1 LIFILMAVP
10 VITLFPVLRPRT
22 LPHTLSLA
30 IIKYPKGAGDVA
42 AVKALSSTSGR
53 VDSSFP
59 GTDFLVP
66 ELAVIDSKGRI
77 IRIVAVPDT
86 AVRWTYNRRS
96 NTEADA
102 ILEVSIPSVDLKP
115 NEGLELGLS
124 GSLSYVDGEDRSAGI
139 AIPVDAKRP

>member
-1 LIFILMAVP
+1 
-10 VITLFPVLRPRT
+10 
-22 LPHTLSLA
+22 
-30 IIKYPKGAGDVA
+30 
-42 AVKALSSTSGR
+42 
-53 VDSSFP
+53 
-59 GTDFLVP
+59 
-66 ELAVIDSKGRI
+66 VIDSKGRI

-102 ILEVSIPSVDLKP
+102 ILEVTIPSVDLKP